1 VTDPALQRPINTL
14 RGVGPKLGQR
24 LGELGMSTIESLL
37 FHFPIRYQDRTR
49 LTPIGALQ
57 DGVEAVISGHIRAAS
72 VIPGKRRALVVKI
85 DDGTG
90 LLTLRFFHFRHSQ
103 YQQMKIGCE
112 LSAFGLARRSA
123 GVAEIIHPE
132 YRLGSAE
139 QLLDA
144 TLTPIYPTVEG
155 IGQSIWRSLTDQA
168 LTVLKRYPPQ
178 DLLSGISSETYSIA
192 DAITYLHRPPAGA
205 TRDAIRAWRHPA
217 QLRLAKEEL
226 LAHQLSMHDIRAQE
240 QAFNAPKIS
249 GTNDPQQRLLG
260 ALPFQPTNAQ
270 QRVLGEIAQD
280 LAKNTPMLRLVQGDV
295 GSGKTLVAALAAL
308 AAIGGGYQ
316 VALMAP
322 TELLAEQH
330 LRNFKDWFEPLGIEI
345 AWLSG
350 KVKTKARR
358 ETLAAIANGDAQL
371 VVGTHALFQEHV
383 VFSRL
388 ALVIIDE
395 QHRFGVHQRLALTQK
410 GEHASM
416 PHQLVLT
423 ATPIPR
429 TLSMLAYADL
439 DCSVIDE
446 LPPGRKPVTTS
457 LLDNQRRGALI
468 ERVSKACREGKQ
480 AYWVCTIIEESEALD
495 ARPAETTANQ
505 LREQLPDIAIGLIHG
520 RLSSSEK
527 EQVMAEFKAGDIA
540 LLVATT
546 VIEVGV
552 DVPNASL
559 MIIENPE
566 RLGLAQLH
574 QLRGRVGRGGEASF
588 CVLLYQSPL
597 SQQAKARLNVM
608 RESNDGFF
616 IAEED
621 LRLRGPG
628 ELLGTR
634 QTGLMTFRV
643 AQLPE
648 HEDLLEEVAE
658 LAEAIKRRYP
668 SHVQALMDRWT
679 GERRAFARV

>member
-1 VTDPALQRPINTL
+1 MTDNTLRTSISSL
-14 RGVGPKLGQR
+14 RGVGPKLR
-24 LGELGMSTIESLL
+24 LRLEELAIDTVEALL
-37 FHFPIRYQDRTR
+37 FHFPLRYQDRTR
-49 LTPIGALQ
+49 VTPIGALQ
-57 DGVEAVISGHIRAAS
+57 DGVEAVVCAEVRAAS
-72 VIPGKRRALVVKI
+72 VVPGRRRSLIVKV

-90 LLTLRFFHFRHSQ
+90 LLTLRFFHFRQ
-103 YQQMKIGCE
+103 TQVQQMKPGVR
-112 LSAFGLARRSA
+112 LSLFGQCRRGNA
-123 GVAEIIHPE
+123 GAEIVHPE
-132 YRLGSAE
+132 YRIGADNP
-139 QLLDA
+139 LLDQA
-144 TLTPIYPTVEG
+144 LTPIYPTVEG
-155 IGQSIWRSLTDQA
+155 IGQAVWRSLTDQA
-168 LTVLKRYPPQ
+168 LSQLTRSPPE
-178 DLLSGISSETYSIA
+178 DLLEDAA
-192 DAITYLHRPPAGA
+192 DEQFSLAEAINYLHRPPAGA
-205 TRDAIRAWRHPA
+205 TLEAIRAWRHPA

-226 LAHQLSMHDIRAQE
+226 LAHQLSMRDLRAKE
-240 QAFNAPKIS
+240 RAFKAPVINS
-249 GTNDPQQRLLG
+249 NGEFQRRLLSR
-260 ALPFQPTNAQ
+260 LPFEPTGAQ
-270 QRVLGEIAQD
+270 TRVLEEIASD
-280 LAKNTPMLRLVQGDV
+280 LNQPVPMLRLVQGDV

-308 AAIGGGYQ
+308 AAIDAGYQ

-330 LRNFKDWFEPLGIEI
+330 LRNFSDWFAPLGIELT
-345 AWLSG
+345 WLSG
-350 KVKTKARR
+350 KVKGKQRSATLDNIASGHAR
-358 ETLAAIANGDAQL
+358 L
-371 VVGTHALFQEHV
+371 VVGTHALFQDAV
-383 VFSRL
+383 IFQRL

-410 GEHASM
+410 GEDQGM

-439 DCSVIDE
+439 DCSIIDE
-446 LPPGRKPVTTS
+446 LPPGRTPVTTS
-457 LLDNQRRGALI
+457 LVDNQRRSNVI
-468 ERVSKACREGKQ
+468 ERVGNACREGRQ

-495 ARPAETTANQ
+495 ARPAETTAEL
-505 LREQLPDIAIGLIHG
+505 LREQLPGVSIGLIHG
-520 RLSSSEK
+520 RLSSAEK
-527 EQVMAEFKAGDIA
+527 EAVMGAFKAGDIA

-574 QLRGRVGRGGEASF
+574 QLRGRVGRGATASF

-597 SQQAKARLNVM
+597 SQNGKLRLNVM

-648 HEDLLEEVAE
+648 HEDLLEEVSQ
-658 LAEAIKRRYP
+658 LAERIAQLHPKNARR
-668 SHVQALMDRWT
+668 LMDRWT

>member
-1 VTDPALQRPINTL
+1 
-14 RGVGPKLGQR
+14 
-24 LGELGMSTIESLL
+24 
-37 FHFPIRYQDRTR
+37 
-49 LTPIGALQ
+49 
-57 DGVEAVISGHIRAAS
+57 
-72 VIPGKRRALVVKI
+72 
-85 DDGTG
+85 
-90 LLTLRFFHFRHSQ
+90 
-103 YQQMKIGCE
+103 
-112 LSAFGLARRSA
+112 
-123 GVAEIIHPE
+123 
-132 YRLGSAE
+132 
-139 QLLDA
+139 
-144 TLTPIYPTVEG
+144 
-155 IGQSIWRSLTDQA
+155 
-168 LTVLKRYPPQ
+168 
-178 DLLSGISSETYSIA
+178 
-192 DAITYLHRPPAGA
+192 
-205 TRDAIRAWRHPA
+205 
-217 QLRLAKEEL
+217 
-226 LAHQLSMHDIRAQE
+226 
-240 QAFNAPKIS
+240 
-249 GTNDPQQRLLG
+249 
-260 ALPFQPTNAQ
+260 
-270 QRVLGEIAQD
+270 
-280 LAKNTPMLRLVQGDV
+280 
-295 GSGKTLVAALAAL
+295 
-308 AAIGGGYQ
+308 
-316 VALMAP
+316 
-322 TELLAEQH
+322 
-330 LRNFKDWFEPLGIEI
+330 
-345 AWLSG
+345 
-350 KVKTKARR
+350 
-358 ETLAAIANGDAQL
+358 
-371 VVGTHALFQEHV
+371 
-383 VFSRL
+383 
-388 ALVIIDE
+388 
-395 QHRFGVHQRLALTQK
+395 
-410 GEHASM
+410 
-416 PHQLVLT
+416 
-423 ATPIPR
+423 
-429 TLSMLAYADL
+429 MLAYADL

>member
-1 VTDPALQRPINTL
+1 MTDPTLQTSIGTL
-14 RGVGPKLGQR
+14 RGVGPKLRQR
-24 LGELGMSTIESLL
+24 LEDLGITSVEALL
-37 FHFPIRYQDRTR
+37 FHFPLRYQDRTQ
-49 LTPIGALQ
+49 LTPIGALH
-57 DGVEAVISGHIRAAS
+57 DGVEAVISGQIRAAS
-72 VIPGKRRALVVKI
+72 VVPGRRRALVVKL

-90 LLTLRFFHFRHSQ
+90 LITIRFFHFRHSQ
-103 YQQMKIGCE
+103 QQQMKIGDDM
-112 LSAFGLARRSA
+112 SAFGQVRRSA
-123 GVAEIIHPE
+123 GGAEMIHPE
-132 YRLGSAE
+132 YRLGNAQ
-139 QLLDA
+139 QLLDEA
-144 TLTPIYPTVEG
+144 LTPIYPTVEG

-168 LTVLKRYPPQ
+168 LTLLHRHPPE
-178 DLLSGISSETYSIA
+178 DLLNDITSEAYSLV
-192 DAITYLHRPPAGA
+192 DAIAYLHRPPAGA
-205 TRDAIRAWRHPA
+205 TLGAIRAWRHPA

-226 LAHQLSMHDIRAQE
+226 LAHQLSMRDLRAKE
-240 QAFNAPKIS
+240 RAFSAPAIS
-249 GTNDPQQRLLG
+249 GARDLQQQLLA
-260 ALPFQPTNAQ
+260 ALPFRPTAAQ
-270 QRVLGEIAQD
+270 ERVLDEIAKD
-280 LAKNTPMLRLVQGDV
+280 LNQPIPMLRLVQGDV

-308 AAIGGGYQ
+308 SAIGAGYQ

-330 LRNFKDWFEPLGIEI
+330 LRNFSDWFDPLSIEI

-350 KVKTKARR
+350 KVKAKARR
-358 ETLAAIANGDAQL
+358 DTLEAIAKGNVSL
-371 VVGTHALFQEHV
+371 VVGTHALFQDQV
-383 VFSRL
+383 VFHRL

-410 GEHASM
+410 GERASM

-446 LPPGRKPVTTS
+446 LPPGRKPITTS
-457 LLDNQRRGALI
+457 LVDNQRRHALI
-468 ERVSKACREGKQ
+468 DRVGKACRDGKQ
-480 AYWVCTIIEESEALD
+480 AYWVCTIIEGSEALE
-495 ARPAETTANQ
+495 ARPAETTVEL
-505 LREQLPDIAIGLIHG
+505 LREQLPDITIGLIHG
-520 RLSSSEK
+520 RLSANEK
-527 EQVMAEFKAGDIA
+527 ELVMADFKAGNTA

-574 QLRGRVGRGGEASF
+574 QLRGRVGRGSEASF

-597 SQQAKARLNVM
+597 SQQSQARLNVM

-648 HEDLLEEVAE
+648 HEDLLDEVAQ
-658 LAEAIKRRYP
+658 LATALEQHYP
-668 SHVQALMDRWT
+668 LQASSLMDRWT